1 MILADTS
8 IWIDYFHNGKTA
20 DTVELLM
27 AQGELCVNNVILAE
41 LMPSILHRGE
51 TELEYLMMTLPKLSL
66 WTDWSDIIRMQTEN
80 LKHGINKVGLPD
92 LLIAQNAVQNR
103 VKLFSIDKHFL
114 LMSGHLGFELFDGNV

>member
-20 DTVELLM
+20 DMVEILM
-27 AQGELCVNNVILAE
+27 ARGELYVNDVILAE

-51 TELEYLMMTLPKLSL
+51 TELEYLMTTLPKLSL
-66 WTDWSDIIRMQTEN
+66 WTDWSGIIRMQTEN

-92 LLIAQNAVQNR
+92 LLIAQNAIQNH
-103 VKLFSIDKHFL
+103 VKLFSIDRHFS
-114 LMSGHLGFELFDGNV
+114 LMSTHLDFELLDGDF

>member
-1 MILADTS
+1 MILVDTS
-8 IWIDYFHNGKTA
+8 VWIDSFHGGNCKQIMNQ
-20 DTVELLM
+20 LL
-27 AQGELCVNNVILAE
+27 ARGELCVNNVILAE
-41 LMPSILHRGE
+41 LMPSILQRGE

-92 LLIAQNAVQNR
+92 LLIAQNAIQNR
-103 VKLFSIDKHFL
+103 VKLFSIDKHFS